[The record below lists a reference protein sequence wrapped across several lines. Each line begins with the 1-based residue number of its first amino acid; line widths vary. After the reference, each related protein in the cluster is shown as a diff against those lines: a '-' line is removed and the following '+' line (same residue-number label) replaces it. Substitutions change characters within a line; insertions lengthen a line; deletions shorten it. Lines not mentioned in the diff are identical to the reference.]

1 VLGDPVPPGRLVD
14 VGGQRLHVHCTG
26 PATGAPTVL
35 LESGAGDV
43 SVIWALVQP
52 RVAAFA
58 RVCSYDRGGY
68 AWSDPGARPRSYAQL
83 ALELHRVRW
92 SAASAPRSG
101 DRPYVTPATHHARH
115 RNGAPRRE
123 WIGCAHCADCG
134 TVRRQL
140 GAPLEAPLDRLPADA
155 QRVWWWATSRPMI
168 ELAQGA
174 EMDWSP
180 EELARLHVERRAD
193 RATLSRTRRS
203 SWERSAKS
211 STRRSGCLTERLA
224 RPDAGQFIHRR
235 WKTSRVSWPLPNASG
250 NR

>member
-1 VLGDPVPPGRLVD
+1 
-14 VGGQRLHVHCTG
+14 
-26 PATGAPTVL
+26 VL

-92 SAASAPRSG
+92 SAASAARSG

-123 WIGCAHCADCG
+123 CIGCAHCADCG
-134 TVRRQL
+134 TVRHQL
-140 GAPLEAPLDRLPADA
+140 GAPARGAARSSARRRTARMAVGDVTPDARARAGRGDGLVAGGARAP
-155 QRVWWWATSRPMI
+155 S
-168 ELAQGA
+168 
-174 EMDWSP
+174 
-180 EELARLHVERRAD
+180 RRA
-193 RATLSRTRRS
+193 TRRS
-203 SWERSAKS
+203 CHVVEDPALVVGAIR
-211 STRRSGCLTERLA
+211 EVV
-224 RPDAGQFIHRR
+224 DASQ
-235 WKTSRVSWPLPNASG
+235 RVPNGATG
-250 NR
+250 AP